1 MDPED
6 MKALVQGFMEAL
18 ARREPAAAAQYFDAD
33 KYYSHAWEGDLR
45 ETWRKQVE
53 TVKTNAM
60 TDVESTDRDLVA
72 DGDRV
77 VARSTFSFTHS
88 GTLFGVP
95 ATGKRVTMTTLEMW
109 RIEGGKIVEH
119 WGGLRE
125 AVRVYAALAGDPTS
139 QMTGASTPA

>member
-1 MDPED
+1 MNAEE
-6 MKALVQGFMEAL
+6 MKTLVRGFMDDL
-18 ARREPAAAAQYFDAD
+18 RRRDPAAAAQKFDPD

-53 TVKTNAM
+53 TSKNDAM
-60 TDVESTDRDLVA
+60 TDVQSTVRELVA
-72 DGDRV
+72 EGDRV
-77 VARSTFSFTHS
+77 ICRTTFSFTHS

-95 ATGKRVTMTTLEMW
+95 ATGRRVTMTTLEMW

-125 AVRVYAALAGDPTS
+125 AVRVYAALAADDSTTPD
-139 QMTGASTPA
+139 GA